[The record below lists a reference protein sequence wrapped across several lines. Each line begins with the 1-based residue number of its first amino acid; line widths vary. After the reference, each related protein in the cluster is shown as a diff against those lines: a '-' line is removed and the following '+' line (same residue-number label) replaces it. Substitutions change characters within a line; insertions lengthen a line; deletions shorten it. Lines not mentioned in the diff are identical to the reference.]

1 MSRTFVFT
9 SIKAANMRIRS
20 SFTQSI
26 FIFLTL
32 LIASQVYSYYA
43 VFNYALMPS
52 LQQFNKILG
61 HEINLMLDDSAAI
74 EDGLQMDAPLRRRVL
89 EQLGVTI
96 HADDSPI
103 ADEYYHAVSIDLMS
117 EEMSKELGSPTDVRM
132 MLGSESYILWMKID
146 SLPGSLLRIPL
157 SELQEEDFAPLFRNS
172 LIMALLIVAGG
183 WLFIR
188 LQNRPL
194 IALEKAAKGVGRGD
208 IPPPLPEKGA
218 TEIRSVTR
226 AFNQMSKGIQALEED
241 RALLMAGI
249 SHDLRTPLTRIRL
262 ATEMMSPEDSYLAEG
277 IISDTEECNEIISQF
292 MDYLKPVNK
301 ESFIEVDLN
310 EIANDIATSEGGY
323 EIQIETELQQPLKV
337 TNGSPIAIK
346 RAVSNLVVNAIRYGN
361 GWVKVSTGVTA
372 DNKLVWVCIE
382 DNGPGIEQSQ
392 IGKLFE
398 PFTRG
403 DTARGSEGTGLG
415 LAIVKRIASQHNG
428 NVIIN
433 NRSGGGLRAQIS
445 FPTAGK

>member
-1 MSRTFVFT
+1 
-9 SIKAANMRIRS
+9 MRIRS
-20 SFTQSI
+20 SLTQSI
-26 FIFLTL
+26 LLFISL
-32 LIASQVYSYYA
+32 LLASQVFSYYA

-52 LQQFNKILG
+52 LQQFNKILA
-61 HEINLMLDDSAAI
+61 HELNLVLDTEGALRS
-74 EDGLQMDAPLRRRVL
+74 DAPLRRQLL
-89 EQLGVTI
+89 ERLGVTVHGI
-96 HADDSPI
+96 DSEKASEYAHAM
-103 ADEYYHAVSIDLMS
+103 SIDLMS
-117 EEMSKELGSPTDVRM
+117 EEMTQELGSPTEVRLF
-132 MLGSESYILWMKID
+132 LGDESYVLWMQIEKLPN
-146 SLPGSLLRIPL
+146 SLIRIPL

-172 LIMALLIVAGG
+172 LIMALLIIIGG

-194 IALEKAAKGVGRGD
+194 VALEKAAKEVGQGD

-226 AFNQMSKGIQALEED
+226 AFNQMSKGIQQLEED

-301 ESFIEVDLN
+301 ESFELVDISA
-310 EIANDIATSEGGY
+310 IAGDVANSQSGY
-323 EIQIETELQQPLKV
+323 EAEIETDLT
-337 TNGSPIAIK
+337 TNLPQAKGSPIAIK
-346 RAVSNLVVNAIRYGN
+346 RAVSNLVVNALRYGDS
-361 GWVKVSTGVTA
+361 WVKVSTGVTA
-372 DNKLVWVCIE
+372 DKQLVWICVE

-392 IGKLFE
+392 IAKLFE

-415 LAIVKRIASQHNG
+415 LAIVKRIVSQHSG
-428 NVIIN
+428 AVVMR
-433 NRSGGGLRAQIS
+433 NRSEGGLMAQIS
-445 FPTAGK
+445 FPTK

>member
-1 MSRTFVFT
+1 
-9 SIKAANMRIRS
+9 MRIRS

-43 VFNYALMPS
+43 VFNYAVMPS

-61 HEINLMLDDSAAI
+61 HEINLMLSDSANL
-74 EDGLQMDAPLRRRVL
+74 EDGLDMDGPLRRRVL

-96 HADDSPI
+96 HSEDSEI
-103 ADEYYHAVSIDLMS
+103 AEEFYHAVPIDLMS
-117 EEMSKELGSPTDVRM
+117 EEMSNELGSTTHVRM

-146 SLPGSLLRIPL
+146 AMPGSLLRIPL

-172 LIMALLIVAGG
+172 LIMALLIIAGG

-194 IALEKAAKGVGRGD
+194 IALEKAAKGVGRGE
-208 IPPPLPEKGA
+208 IPPPLPEQGA
-218 TEIRSVTR
+218 SEIRSVTR

-301 ESFIEVDLN
+301 QSFVEVDLN
-310 EIANDIATSEGGY
+310 EIANDVALSEGGY
-323 EIQIETELQQPLKV
+323 EVKIETELHQPMKMTL
-337 TNGSPIAIK
+337 GSPISIK
-346 RAVSNLVVNAIRYGN
+346 RAVSNLVVNALRYGN
-361 GWVKVSTGVTA
+361 GWVKVSTGITA
-372 DNKLVWVCIE
+372 DSKLVWVCVE

-392 IGKLFE
+392 IGKLFA

-415 LAIVKRIASQHNG
+415 LTIVKRIISQHSG
-428 NVIIN
+428 SVVVN
-433 NRSGGGLRAQIS
+433 NRSGSGLRVQIS
-445 FPTAGK
+445 FPAMK

>member
-1 MSRTFVFT
+1 
-9 SIKAANMRIRS
+9 MRIRS

-32 LIASQVYSYYA
+32 LIASQVYSDYA
-43 VFNYALMPS
+43 VFNYAVMPS

-61 HEINLMLDDSAAI
+61 HEINLMLSDSANL
-74 EDGLQMDAPLRRRVL
+74 EDGLDMDGPLRRRVL

-96 HADDSPI
+96 HSEDSEI
-103 ADEYYHAVSIDLMS
+103 AEEFYHAVPIDLMS
-117 EEMSKELGSPTDVRM
+117 EEMSNELGSTTHVRM
-132 MLGSESYILWMKID
+132 MLGSDSYILWMKID
-146 SLPGSLLRIPL
+146 AMPGSLLRIPL

-172 LIMALLIVAGG
+172 LIMALLIIAGG

-194 IALEKAAKGVGRGD
+194 IALEKAAKGVGRGE
-208 IPPPLPEKGA
+208 IPPPLPEQGA
-218 TEIRSVTR
+218 SEIRSVTR

-301 ESFIEVDLN
+301 QSFVEVDLN
-310 EIANDIATSEGGY
+310 EIANDVALSEGGY
-323 EIQIETELQQPLKV
+323 EVKIETELHQPMRMTL
-337 TNGSPIAIK
+337 GSPISIK
-346 RAVSNLVVNAIRYGN
+346 RAVSNLVVNALRYGN
-361 GWVKVSTGVTA
+361 GWVKVSTGITA
-372 DNKLVWVCIE
+372 DSKLVWVCVE

-392 IGKLFE
+392 IGKLFA

-415 LAIVKRIASQHNG
+415 LTIVKRIISQHSG
-428 NVIIN
+428 SVVVN
-433 NRSGGGLRAQIS
+433 NRSGGGLRVQIS
-445 FPTAGK
+445 FPAMK

>member
-1 MSRTFVFT
+1 
-9 SIKAANMRIRS
+9 MRIRS

-61 HEINLMLDDSAAI
+61 HEINLMLDDSASLGDQLNI
-74 EDGLQMDAPLRRRVL
+74 DAPLRQRVL

-96 HADDSPI
+96 HAQDSAI
-103 ADEYYHAVSIDLMS
+103 ADEYHHAVTIDLMS
-117 EEMSKELGSPTDVRM
+117 EEMTNELGSPTDVRM
-132 MLGSESYILWMKID
+132 MLGEQSYILWMKID

-157 SELQEEDFAPLFRNS
+157 SELQEEDFTPLFRNS
-172 LIMALLIVAGG
+172 LIMAMLIVAGG

-194 IALEKAAKGVGRGD
+194 MALEKAAKGVGRGE
-208 IPPPLPEKGA
+208 IPAPLPEKGA
-218 TEIRSVTR
+218 SEIRSVTR

-241 RALLMAGI
+241 RTLLMAGI

-262 ATEMMSPEDSYLAEG
+262 ATEMMPPEESYLAES

-292 MDYLKPVNK
+292 MDYLKPVNRQ
-301 ESFIEVDLN
+301 SFVHVDLN
-310 EIANDIATSEGGY
+310 EIANEVASSEGGY
-323 EIQIETELQQPLKV
+323 EVQIETKLHQQLKE
-337 TNGSPIAIK
+337 TLGSPIAIK

-361 GWVKVSTGVTA
+361 GWIRVSTGITA
-372 DNKLVWVCIE
+372 DNKLVWVCVE

-415 LAIVKRIASQHNG
+415 LAIVKRILSQHNG
-428 NVIIN
+428 SVIMN
-433 NRSGGGLRAQIS
+433 NRSGGGLKVQIS
-445 FPTAGK
+445 FPASKSFP

>member
-1 MSRTFVFT
+1 
-9 SIKAANMRIRS
+9 MRIRS

-26 FIFLTL
+26 VIFLTL
-32 LIASQVYSYYA
+32 LIASQIYSYYA

-52 LQQFNKILG
+52 LQQFNKILS
-61 HEINLMLDDSAAI
+61 HEINLMLDDSANL
-74 EDGLQMDAPLRRRVL
+74 EDELALDAPLRRRVL

-96 HADDSPI
+96 HAEDSAI

-117 EEMSKELGSPTDVRM
+117 EEMSNELGSPTDVRM
-132 MLGSESYILWMKID
+132 MLGSESYVLWMKID

-157 SELQEEDFAPLFRNS
+157 SELQEEDFTPLFRNS
-172 LIMALLIVAGG
+172 LIMALLIIAGG

-194 IALEKAAKGVGRGD
+194 IALERAAKGVGRGE
-208 IPPPLPEKGA
+208 IPPPIPEKGA
-218 TEIRSVTR
+218 SEIRSVTR

-277 IISDTEECNEIISQF
+277 IIGDTEECNEIISQF

-301 ESFIEVDLN
+301 QSFIEVDLN
-310 EIANDIATSEGGY
+310 DIADDVASSEGGY
-323 EIQIETELQQPLKV
+323 EVQIETQLYQPMKETL
-337 TNGSPIAIK
+337 GSPIAIK
-346 RAVSNLVVNAIRYGN
+346 RAVSNLVVNALRYGN
-361 GWVKVSTGVTA
+361 GWVKVSTGITA
-372 DNKLVWVCIE
+372 DSKLVWVCVE

-415 LAIVKRIASQHNG
+415 LAIVKRIVSQHNG
-428 NVIIN
+428 SVIVN
-433 NRSGGGLRAQIS
+433 NRSGGGLKVQIS
-445 FPTAGK
+445 FPVMK

>member
-1 MSRTFVFT
+1 
-9 SIKAANMRIRS
+9 MRIRS

-26 FIFLTL
+26 LLFITL

-43 VFNYALMPS
+43 VFNYALLPS
-52 LQQFNKILG
+52 LQQFNKILSY
-61 HEINLMLDDSAAI
+61 EINLMLDNSDDL
-74 EDGLQMDAPLRRRVL
+74 ENGLVMDAPLRRQIL

-96 HADDSPI
+96 HAKDSDL
-103 ADEYYHAVSIDLMS
+103 ADEFRHAISIDLMS
-117 EEMSKELGSPTDVRM
+117 EEMTQTLGTQADVRM
-132 MLGSESYILWMKID
+132 VLGEESYVLWMSLESLPD
-146 SLPGSLLRIPL
+146 SLIRIPL

-172 LIMALLIVAGG
+172 LVMALLIIAGG

-194 IALEKAAKGVGRGD
+194 LALERAAKGVGRGE
-208 IPPPLPEKGA
+208 IPAPLAEKG
-218 TEIRSVTR
+218 TSEIRSVTR

-292 MDYLKPVNK
+292 MDYLKPVNRD
-301 ESFIEVDLN
+301 SFTEVDLN
-310 EIANDIATSEGGY
+310 DISQDLANSESNRHHL
-323 EIQIETELQQPLKV
+323 EIETSLSALKPAF
-337 TNGSPIAIK
+337 GSPIAMK
-346 RAVSNLVVNAIRYGN
+346 RAVSNLVVNAVRYGN
-361 GWVKVSTGVTA
+361 GWVKISTGMTA
-372 DNKLVWVCIE
+372 DNKLCWVCIE
-382 DNGPGIEQSQ
+382 DNGPGIPKDQVA
-392 IGKLFE
+392 KLFE

-415 LAIVKRIASQHNG
+415 LAIVKRIVSQHNG
-428 NVIIN
+428 SVVVN
-433 NRSGGGLRAQIS
+433 NRSEGGLKVQVS
-445 FPTAGK
+445 FPTL

>member
-1 MSRTFVFT
+1 
-9 SIKAANMRIRS
+9 MRIRS

-26 FIFLTL
+26 IIFLTL
-32 LIASQVYSYYA
+32 LIASQIYSYYA

-52 LQQFNKILG
+52 LQQFNNLLS
-61 HEINLMLDDSAAI
+61 HEINLMLNDSANL
-74 EDGLQMDAPLRRRVL
+74 EDGLDLDAPLRRRVL

-96 HADDSPI
+96 HAKDSPI
-103 ADEYYHAVSIDLMS
+103 ADEFYHAVSIDLMS
-117 EEMSKELGSPTDVRM
+117 EEMSNELGSPTDVRM
-132 MLGSESYILWMKID
+132 MLGSESYILWMQIE
-146 SLPGSLLRIPL
+146 SLPDSLLRIPL
-157 SELQEEDFAPLFRNS
+157 SELQEEDFTPLFRNS
-172 LIMALLIVAGG
+172 LIMALLIIAGG

-194 IALEKAAKGVGRGD
+194 IALERAAKGVGRGE

-218 TEIRSVTR
+218 SEIRSVTR

-277 IISDTEECNEIISQF
+277 IIGDTEECNEIISQF

-301 ESFIEVDLN
+301 QSFIEVDLN
-310 EIANDIATSEGGY
+310 DIAEDVASSEGGY
-323 EIQIETELQQPLKV
+323 EVQIETEFHHPMKETL
-337 TNGSPIAIK
+337 GSPIAIK
-346 RAVSNLVVNAIRYGN
+346 RAVSNLVVNALRYGN

-372 DNKLVWVCIE
+372 DSKLVWVCVE

-415 LAIVKRIASQHNG
+415 LAIVKRIVSQHNG
-428 NVIIN
+428 SVIVN
-433 NRSGGGLRAQIS
+433 NRSGGGLKVQIS
-445 FPTAGK
+445 FPVMKSTHR

>member
-1 MSRTFVFT
+1 
-9 SIKAANMRIRS
+9 MRIRS

-26 FIFLTL
+26 LIFLTL

-61 HEINLMLDDSAAI
+61 HEINLMLDDSANL
-74 EDGLQMDAPLRRRVL
+74 EDGLNMDGPLRQRVL

-96 HADDSPI
+96 HAEDSPM
-103 ADEYYHAVSIDLMS
+103 AQEYYDAMTIDLMS
-117 EEMSKELGSPTDVRM
+117 EEMSNELDSVTDVRM
-132 MLGSESYILWMKID
+132 MLGKESYILWMKID

-157 SELQEEDFAPLFRNS
+157 SELQEEDFTPLFRNS
-172 LIMALLIVAGG
+172 LIMAMLIVAGG

-194 IALEKAAKGVGRGD
+194 IALEKAAKGVGRGE
-208 IPPPLPEKGA
+208 IPPPIPEKGA
-218 TEIRSVTR
+218 SEIRSVTR

-301 ESFIEVDLN
+301 QSFVTVDLN
-310 EIANDIATSEGGY
+310 DIAEDVASSEGGY
-323 EIQIETELQQPLKV
+323 EVQIETKFHQPLKP
-337 TNGSPIAIK
+337 TLGSPIAIK

-361 GWVKVSTGVTA
+361 GWVRVSTGITA

-415 LAIVKRIASQHNG
+415 LAIVKRILSQHSG
-428 NVIIN
+428 SVIVN
-433 NRSGGGLRAQIS
+433 NRSGGGLKVQIS
-445 FPTAGK
+445 FPAMK